1 MKVTEKGIDR
11 LALGLSILVH
21 VALFLFPSCTSQV
34 ELKKPNDQYKVPV
47 QLSVVKPTPPPPPK
61 PKPKPKPPKKVEK
74 KAPKSTRGVAT
85 NKPVKKPEK
94 PEPPKRLPGDRDT
107 PEVASFSEPVTPKI
121 AINNEWEGT
130 IIVNA
135 TIDTEGKIS
144 QYDIVQSTGH
154 IELDD
159 AFIRTLKTSYTFK
172 PKRVLGKNV
181 VSNIQVKHTF
191 EP

>member
-1 MKVTEKGIDR
+1 MNINEKGLDR
-11 LALGLSILVH
+11 IALGLSVACHI
-21 VALFLFPSCTSQV
+21 ALFLFPSCTQEV
-34 ELKKPNDQYKVPV
+34 QLKQPNDNYKVPV

-61 PKPKPKPPKKVEK
+61 PKPKPQKKKVVK
-74 KAPKSTRGVAT
+74 KKEATSTRGIAT
-85 NKPVKKPEK
+85 KEPEKKPEK

-107 PEVASFSEPVTPKI
+107 AEVASFSEPVTPKI
-121 AINNEWEGT
+121 AINNEWSGT
-130 IIVNA
+130 IIVKA

-144 QYDIVQSTGH
+144 QYEIEQSTGH

-159 AFIRTLKTSYTFK
+159 AFIRTLQSSYTFN

-181 VSNIQVKHTF
+181 VSLIKIKHTF

>member
-1 MKVTEKGIDR
+1 MNINEKGLDR
-11 LALGLSILVH
+11 VALALSVVCH
-21 VALFLFPSCTSQV
+21 VALFLFPSCTKEV
-34 ELKKPNDQYKVPV
+34 ELKQPNSLYKVPV

-61 PKPKPKPPKKVEK
+61 PKPKPVKRKKTIKKVK
-74 KAPKSTRGVAT
+74 KSNKGVAT
-85 NKPVKKPEK
+85 KKPIKKPEK

-107 PEVASFSEPVTPKI
+107 AEVASFSEPVTPKI
-121 AINNEWEGT
+121 AINNEWAGT

-135 TIDTEGKIS
+135 TIDTEGKITK
-144 QYDIVQSTGH
+144 YDIVQSTGH

-159 AFIRTLKTSYTFK
+159 SFIRTLQTSYTFK

-181 VSNIQVKHTF
+181 VSTIKIKHTF

>member
-1 MKVTEKGIDR
+1 MNINEKGLDR
-11 LALGLSILVH
+11 AALGLSVLCHI
-21 VALFLFPSCTSQV
+21 ALFLFPSCTKEVQ
-34 ELKKPNDQYKVPV
+34 LKQPNDHYKVPV

-61 PKPKPKPPKKVEK
+61 PKPKPKKKKVIKK
-74 KAPKSTRGVAT
+74 KAPKSNRGVAT
-85 NKPVKKPEK
+85 KKPVKKPEK

-107 PEVASFSEPVTPKI
+107 AEVASFSEPVTPKI

-144 QYDIVQSTGH
+144 KYEVVQSTGH

-159 AFIRTLKTSYTFK
+159 AFIRTLQSSYTFK

-181 VSNIQVKHTF
+181 VSSIKIKHTF